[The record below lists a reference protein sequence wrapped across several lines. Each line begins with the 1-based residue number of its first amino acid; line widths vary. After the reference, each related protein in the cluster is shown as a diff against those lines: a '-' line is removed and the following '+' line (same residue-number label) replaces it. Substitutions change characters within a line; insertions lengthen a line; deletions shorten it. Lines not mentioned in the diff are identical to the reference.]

1 MNLITIS
8 NLTKYFDTTLI
19 LDQINF
25 TLNSNEK
32 IAIVGRNGAGKST
45 LAKII
50 CGLEDYD
57 KGDKFIANNVKI
69 GYFSQHSL
77 IDSQYTVYEELKTV
91 FKKQIELKQS
101 IDHYADLLSQNYDDE
116 LLHKYTILLQNF
128 EEIEGYTYEY
138 KIESLLNRFGFKD
151 YYNHLIGNL
160 SGGQRTRLALV
171 KLLLE
176 EPDVLI
182 LDEPTNHLDIETV
195 EFLEGFLKMYKK
207 SIIIISHDRYFLN
220 QVVNLVY
227 EIEFNKGVLY
237 KGNYD
242 HFLILKEDRFDQMA
256 KQFELQQKVIEKE
269 QDFINKNI
277 VRASST
283 KQAQSRRK
291 KLEKMIILENP
302 NMDDKNIKVNFDFA
316 RNTGNIVLQV
326 IDLSIGYNKPIVK
339 HIDMLILKNEKVAVL
354 GPNGIGKSTLL
365 KTINQN
371 ITALSG
377 DIRYGA
383 GVNIAYFDQELA
395 VLNTNKTV
403 INEIWDEHPTMLEKD
418 VRKLLGS
425 FLFTKDDVYK
435 NVTELSGGEKVR
447 LALAKLVL
455 KKANFLI
462 LDEVTNHL
470 DILSREVLEEALI
483 DYEGTILFVSHDR
496 FFINNVATKIIEI
509 KDDKATEYIGDY
521 SYYVE
526 KRDLFN
532 KQETENKE
540 EKVNNDFLEQKKQK
554 RENKKAQKQLAN
566 IESEIENI
574 EKEISLL
581 KNEQLKEDVYTNYE
595 KSMDVHNKIEQ
606 KNKELEEKLAIWNEL
621 IEELN

>member
-554 RENKKAQKQLAN
+554 RENKKAQK
-566 IESEIENI
+566 
-574 EKEISLL
+574 
-581 KNEQLKEDVYTNYE
+581 
-595 KSMDVHNKIEQ
+595 
-606 KNKELEEKLAIWNEL
+606 
-621 IEELN
+621 